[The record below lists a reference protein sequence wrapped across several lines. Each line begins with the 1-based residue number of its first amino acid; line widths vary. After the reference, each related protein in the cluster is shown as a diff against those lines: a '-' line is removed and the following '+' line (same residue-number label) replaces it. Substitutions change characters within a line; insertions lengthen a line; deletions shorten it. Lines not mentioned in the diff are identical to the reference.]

1 MYLYMNNVIG
11 TKTIHLPLP
20 IDNRDGKLEI
30 AIVNFFQDN
39 VTWDIESD
47 LAITLKSENG
57 KAIGLKI
64 IPKKL
69 YTERELKAFLA
80 GNIDL
85 SPLDNDNPKIE
96 KINRL
101 ANITEMNFYLDKLDN
116 TEILVDDQLSNLF
129 LKYFVDNY
137 KGFTNY
143 LPKQPHYKK
152 LKNGI
157 IDSLTLQILD
167 QNNNM
172 ISDSLGVNVLLHI
185 R

>member
-1 MYLYMNNVIG
+1 MVTTLESGGKIIG
-11 TKTIHLPLP
+11 TK
-20 IDNRDGKLEI
+20 E
-30 AIVNFFQDN
+30 
-39 VTWDIESD
+39 
-47 LAITLKSENG
+47 
-57 KAIGLKI
+57 
-64 IPKKL
+64 IPKKV
-69 YTERELKAFLA
+69 YTERELKAFLS

-85 SPLDNDNPKIE
+85 YNLDKNTKIE

-116 TEILVDDQLSNLF
+116 TEILVDDQFSNLF

>member
-1 MYLYMNNVIG
+1 MNSVIG
-11 TKTIHLPLP
+11 EKTIHLALP

-96 KINRL
+96 KLNRL

-129 LKYFVDNY
+129 LKYFVDDY

-143 LPKQPHYKK
+143 LPKQVHYKK

-167 QNNNM
+167 QNNKM
-172 ISDSLGVNVLLHI
+172 ITTTLGTNVLLHI